1 MAVDLGTSNTRVY
14 VPGVGVALDEPSVIA
29 MQGDDVL
36 AAGGKAKAMIGRV
49 PESVQVITP
58 LRRGV
63 IADVNAARHML
74 GHFIRGVVGR
84 WHVRQLRLSG
94 GGGAVVL
101 CGSPHSRCSPL
112 RARRRWRSERWRSSA
127 AAWARAR
134 ST

>member
-1 MAVDLGTSNTRVY
+1 MSPSHLGAIDLAIDLGTSNTRVY

-58 LRRGV
+58 LRRGTC
-63 IADVNAARHML
+63 DN
-74 GHFIRGVVGR
+74 
-84 WHVRQLRLSG
+84 SG
-94 GGGAVVL
+94 SL
-101 CGSPHSRCSPL
+101 WSSRT
-112 RARRRWRSERWRSSA
+112 ARRRWRSERWRSSA